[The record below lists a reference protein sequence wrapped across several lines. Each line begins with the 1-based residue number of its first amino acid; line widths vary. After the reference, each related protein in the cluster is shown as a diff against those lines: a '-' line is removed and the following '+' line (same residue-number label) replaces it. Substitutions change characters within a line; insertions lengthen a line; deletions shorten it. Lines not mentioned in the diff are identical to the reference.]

1 MFVTEEDT
9 LTRGRLFNLLSR
21 TVRGFGQGRKEGR
34 QEGALPLPQWA
45 RLSAWFENLVF
56 EGVARGKHVP
66 KKRPLIGFGDLR
78 LGGNLSLAYC
88 SSFLEG
94 DFHA

>member
-1 MFVTEEDT
+1 MFVTEDT
-9 LTRGRLFNLLSR
+9 LARGRLFNLLSR

-34 QEGALPLPQWA
+34 HEGALPLLQWA